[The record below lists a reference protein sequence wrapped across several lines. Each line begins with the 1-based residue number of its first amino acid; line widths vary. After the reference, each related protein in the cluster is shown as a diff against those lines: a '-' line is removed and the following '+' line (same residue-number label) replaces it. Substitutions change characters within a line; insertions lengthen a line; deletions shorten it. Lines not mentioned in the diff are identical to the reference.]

1 MDQTQLIPAFVSV
14 LISHSPLVVA
24 YLVGIAI
31 ALGTWNRHRLA
42 SALTL
47 VGCGVL
53 IVHMLG
59 VGTFAAVLP
68 SILQDRGWTGAEM
81 TRAFHAINL
90 LRSVIS
96 ALGIGCLLAAIFAR
110 RPA

>member
-1 MDQTQLIPAFVSV
+1 MDQNQLIAAFLSVS
-14 LISHSPLVVA
+14 ITHSPLIA
-24 YLVGIAI
+24 TYLVGIVI
-31 ALGTWNRHRLA
+31 ALGTWNGHRRA
-42 SALTL
+42 SALAL

-53 IVHMLG
+53 LLHMLAL
-59 VGTFAAVLP
+59 GTFAAVLP
-68 SILQDRGWTGAEM
+68 SILHDRGWSGAEM

-96 ALGIGCLLAAIFAR
+96 SLGIACLLAAIFVR

>member
-1 MDQTQLIPAFVSV
+1 MDQTQLVPALLTV
-14 LISHSPLVVA
+14 LMTHSPLVVT
-24 YLVGIAI
+24 YLVGGII

-42 SALTL
+42 SGLAL

-53 IVHMLG
+53 LLHLMAM
-59 VGTFAAVLP
+59 GTFAAVLP

-81 TRAFHAINL
+81 TKAFHAINL

-96 ALGIGCLLAAIFAR
+96 ALGMGCLLAAIFAR

>member
-1 MDQTQLIPAFVSV
+1 MDQSQLIPAFLLV
-14 LISHSPLVVA
+14 LMTHSPLVVT
-24 YLVGIAI
+24 YLVGGAF

-42 SALTL
+42 SALAL

-53 IVHMLG
+53 LLHMLAL
-59 VGTFAAVLP
+59 GTFAAVLP
-68 SILQDRGWTGAEM
+68 SILHDRGWTGAEM
-81 TRAFHAINL
+81 TKAFHAINL

-96 ALGIGCLLAAIFAR
+96 ALGFGCLLAAIFAR